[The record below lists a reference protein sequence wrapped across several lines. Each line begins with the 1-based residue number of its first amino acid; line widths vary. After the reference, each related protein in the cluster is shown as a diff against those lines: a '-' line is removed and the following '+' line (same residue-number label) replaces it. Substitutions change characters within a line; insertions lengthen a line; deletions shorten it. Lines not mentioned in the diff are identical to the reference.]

1 MEVLLT
7 TQVEK
12 FIDSLEKRTKNK
24 ILRTYDLLK
33 KFGYTLSMPHSKR
46 IGTNLFELRIRG
58 QQEVRIFY
66 SYKNGTAV
74 LVHGFVK
81 KTQKTPS
88 REIDYAI
95 KVFRTLDI

>member
-12 FIDSLEKRTKNK
+12 FIDSLEKRTKEK
-24 ILRTYDLLK
+24 ILRTYNLLE
-33 KFGYTLSMPHSKR
+33 KFGYTLSVPHSKCV
-46 IGTNLFELRIRG
+46 GTNLFELRIRG

-66 SYKNGTAV
+66 SYKNGTAI
-74 LVHGFVK
+74 LIHGFVK
-81 KTQKTPS
+81 KTQKTPD

-95 KVFRTLDI
+95 KIFRALDI